1 MASVCASGGAE
12 IVLFFV
18 SDHLV
23 PTENRQ
29 NEDEFPPFPSTSDV
43 LKISQMPSFLVN
55 IDLAT
60 TKEVPRRSRKKSDK
74 HRSKE
79 KLNTKLNDTPHSKQ
93 FDEKPPMTSLD
104 LTSQD
109 VISAT
114 TLKRLS
120 PINVVNFL
128 ASELSTTQDSN
139 TTVEWQLPKTP
150 GVCTQ
155 SSSTLGPSRSHNLQN
170 KHLTVKSSILNLS
183 NSNNS
188 NEKMTSPLPAVSS
201 VAVTTSQVVTT
212 SQADP
217 RTDVRNITPTPDVD
231 PLDYNDDTESE
242 KLSEELSNLSRSGM
256 LLADIFL
263 NVNPKLFLTL
273 NLLMTT

>member
-1 MASVCASGGAE
+1 MRNWGAATVVC
-12 IVLFFV
+12 LFF

-29 NEDEFPPFPSTSDV
+29 NEDEFSSFHSTSDV
-43 LKISQMPSFLVN
+43 LKISEMPSFPIN

-60 TKEVPRRSRKKSDK
+60 TKEVHRRSRKKSDK

-79 KLNTKLNDTPHSKQ
+79 KRNAKLDDTSHSKQ

-109 VISAT
+109 VLSAT

-120 PINVVNFL
+120 PINVVNYL
-128 ASELSTTQDSN
+128 ASELSTVATQDPS
-139 TTVEWQLPKTP
+139 TTVDWQLPKTP

-170 KHLTVKSSILNLS
+170 KHLAVKSSKLNLS
-183 NSNNS
+183 NSTNS
-188 NEKMTSPLPAVSS
+188 NEKVTSPLPAVSS

-217 RTDVRNITPTPDVD
+217 RTDVRNITPTPDID
-231 PLDYNDDTESE
+231 PLDYNDDAESE
-242 KLSEELSNLSRSGM
+242 KLSEDLSNLSRSGM
-256 LLADIFL
+256 LLVDMSL
-263 NVNPKLFLTL
+263 NVNLKLFF
-273 NLLMTT
+273 

>member
-1 MASVCASGGAE
+1 
-12 IVLFFV
+12 
-18 SDHLV
+18 
-23 PTENRQ
+23 
-29 NEDEFPPFPSTSDV
+29 
-43 LKISQMPSFLVN
+43 MPSFPIN

-79 KLNTKLNDTPHSKQ
+79 KRNAKLNDTSHSKQ

-128 ASELSTTQDSN
+128 ASELTTQDSS
-139 TTVEWQLPKTP
+139 TTVGWQLPKTP

-170 KHLTVKSSILNLS
+170 KHLAVKSSKPNLS

-188 NEKMTSPLPAVSS
+188 NEKVTSPLPAVSS

-217 RTDVRNITPTPDVD
+217 RTDVRNITPTPDID

-242 KLSEELSNLSRSGM
+242 KLSGELSNLSRSGM
-256 LLADIFL
+256 LLVDRFL
-263 NVNPKLFLTL
+263 NVNPKLCF
-273 NLLMTT
+273 